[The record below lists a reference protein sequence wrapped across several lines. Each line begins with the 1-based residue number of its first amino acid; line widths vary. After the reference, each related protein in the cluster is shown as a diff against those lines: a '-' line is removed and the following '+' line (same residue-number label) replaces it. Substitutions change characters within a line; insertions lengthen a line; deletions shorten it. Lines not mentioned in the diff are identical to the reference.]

1 MLEDAKRDGCHLN
14 VTGGYVDK
22 ETQQT
27 QYEQEV
33 QRLMDSGGYTRV
45 RAQEDAKTT
54 VQPGNYSELQ
64 TGMAVQFASAE
75 SSDGLRK
82 IPFVTVLFSAIRPVK
97 PQLQVILPLPP
108 SFAMWVRNM
117 PQK

>member
-1 MLEDAKRDGCHLN
+1 MP
-14 VTGGYVDK
+14 
-22 ETQQT
+22 
-27 QYEQEV
+27 
-33 QRLMDSGGYTRV
+33 
-45 RAQEDAKTT
+45 KTT

-75 SSDGLRK
+75 SSDVDFGTTKEFRWLEK

-117 PQK
+117 PKNEKSRHVFGRI